1 MKLMVVDRNG
11 LMMEGICQIL
21 ARRNDV
27 EDIAGF
33 DNGDLATETY
43 REVCPDLAIINFDS
57 MGEEGFNI
65 AECLHKYNGRVGIIG
80 LFNHGKRDD
89 IIRLMRTGGSAC
101 LLVNCKPAELNN
113 AVDVV
118 YEGGSLMNQLMMP
131 VIAGLADNQF
141 RSTENDNKS
150 NLTSREDQVLEMI
163 VEGKTTREIARQL
176 NLSIYTVYTHKR
188 NIKERLQ
195 VANDVQLVRKAMAR

>member
-21 ARRNDV
+21 ASRSDIEDV
-27 EDIAGF
+27 AGF
-33 DNGDLATETY
+33 DNVDLAIDRH

-57 MGEEGFNI
+57 LGEEGFKI
-65 AECLHKYNGRVGIIG
+65 AECLFKNNGRIGIIG
-80 LFNHGKRDD
+80 LFSHGKRED
-89 IIRLMRTGGSAC
+89 IIRLIKTGGSAC
-101 LLVNCKPAELNN
+101 LPVNCKPAELKN

-131 VIAGLADNQF
+131 VIAGLAENQL
-141 RSTENDNKS
+141 RNVGNDNNS
-150 NLTSREDQVLEMI
+150 NLTSREDQVLKMI
-163 VEGKTTREIARQL
+163 VDGKTTREIASQL

-188 NIKERLQ
+188 NIKERLHA
-195 VANDVQLVRKAMAR
+195 ANDVQLVRKAMAR